1 MMIFDRH
8 WLTLIIDLHF
18 STMINMLGNASW
30 NISSISSLAASRQAL
45 WRWSSS
51 AAPRWKHSQNWSMR
65 TMRHHGT
72 IQDGGMLETGY
83 QGELTHTH
91 MLSHVVSFVGALW
104 IGSQR
109 YGNAS
114 RCGISV
120 ACRSFRYPRHQV
132 CRLGDAF
139 AVCFSLPG
147 WADNVSVV
155 SVRFCFLLQ
164 QVSFPSRE
172 IHSHGSC
179 FFSAR
184 EDSKSTLRVVSQFAL
199 YSALYNVH
207 WVWSLPRFA
216 WAVPF
221 QVLHLVCEMVSRE
234 NFSNSWRILAR
245 PGWVFDNSKTQSA
258 CVAGNHGKNGTKLYF
273 RSAWFSLL
281 SKISG
286 NQPQINHKPDPARK
300 CLQMATLMEGLTSTH
315 LGAVM
320 VCVAQKIGRTRS
332 QKYPKTM
339 NLSQNPEWLLRD
351 LLKMIFSRSKQID
364 QDHC

>member
-172 IHSHGSC
+172 IHSHGPC
-179 FFSAR
+179 FFPQGRTASPLWELFHNLR
-184 EDSKSTLRVVSQFAL
+184 STRHCTMFTECDPSRVLLGQFL
-199 YSALYNVH
+199 S
-207 WVWSLPRFA
+207 RFFIWFA
-216 WAVPF
+216 KWWA
-221 QVLHLVCEMVSRE
+221 EITS
-234 NFSNSWRILAR
+234 
-245 PGWVFDNSKTQSA
+245 
-258 CVAGNHGKNGTKLYF
+258 
-273 RSAWFSLL
+273 
-281 SKISG
+281 
-286 NQPQINHKPDPARK
+286 
-300 CLQMATLMEGLTSTH
+300 ATLGE
-315 LGAVM
+315 
-320 VCVAQKIGRTRS
+320 
-332 QKYPKTM
+332 
-339 NLSQNPEWLLRD
+339 
-351 LLKMIFSRSKQID
+351 F
-364 QDHC
+364 